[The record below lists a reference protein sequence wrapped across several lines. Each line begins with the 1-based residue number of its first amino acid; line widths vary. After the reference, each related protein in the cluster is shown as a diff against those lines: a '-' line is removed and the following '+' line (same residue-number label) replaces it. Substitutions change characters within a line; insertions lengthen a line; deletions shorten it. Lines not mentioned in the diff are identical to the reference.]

1 MVQFRI
7 LSGKNAGQTKS
18 VRNFPSVIGR
28 SKSADFRVEERGV
41 WDRHIE
47 LTMDPSVAFSIRA
60 FPDATVYV
68 NGDEV
73 SRADL
78 KLGDLVEIGSCK
90 MEFFL
95 EQPRSKSLNVRES
108 LTWALIA
115 ALFVLQAGL
124 IYWLLN

>member
-7 LSGKNAGQTKS
+7 LSGKNTGQSKS

-28 SKSADFRVEERGV
+28 SKSANLRVEERGV

-47 LTMDPSVAFSIRA
+47 LMVNPSAAFSIRA
-60 FPDATVYV
+60 FPEATVYV

-73 SRADL
+73 SQADL

-95 EQPRSKSLNVRES
+95 EQPRSKSLNVREA
-108 LTWALIA
+108 LTWALLGT
-115 ALFVLQAGL
+115 LFVLQAGL